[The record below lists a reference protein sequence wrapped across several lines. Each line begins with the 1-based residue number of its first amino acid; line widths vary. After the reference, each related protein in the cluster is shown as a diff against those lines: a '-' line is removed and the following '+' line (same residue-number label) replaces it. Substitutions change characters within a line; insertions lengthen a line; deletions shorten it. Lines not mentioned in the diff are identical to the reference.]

1 MRGDRIGIGTP
12 VLGELIAGFRNSA
25 NPERNMALLWRTTS
39 ALSLWTFDHGA
50 AVEFGRILAQLR
62 RTGRN
67 MQIPDVQTAA
77 IAVSLGKCIVVSK
90 DSDFKA
96 IPGLSVEDWSLS

>member
-1 MRGDRIGIGTP
+1 
-12 VLGELIAGFRNSA
+12 
-25 NPERNMALLWRTTS
+25 
-39 ALSLWTFDHGA
+39 
-50 AVEFGRILAQLR
+50 
-62 RTGRN
+62 